1 METKKTI
8 ESMFGA
14 GAHFGLGRSRRHP
27 TVSPFIF
34 GTKNSTDIFDLEKT
48 EALLAKVKAYVA
60 QLAKEG
66 KTILFVG
73 GKKEAAAAIKAS
85 ADALNMPYVDGRFIG
100 GTMTNFGQV
109 RKRVERYEKL
119 ISDREKG
126 ELLKYTKRERAL
138 LDKEIAKLEKM
149 FLGIVS
155 LKKMPDVLFVID
167 PRREK
172 NAVKEATDMNI
183 PVIALAGSDCD
194 IREVKYPIVGNDSS
208 KASIQFF
215 IEEIAHAYKKAK
227 TAPHWPSKSKT

>member
-27 TVSPFIF
+27 TVTPFIF

-48 EALLAKVKAYVA
+48 EALLAKAKAYIA
-60 QLAKEG
+60 ELAKQN
-66 KTILFVG
+66 KIVLFVG
-73 GKKEAAAAIKAS
+73 GKKEAAAAVKAT

-119 ISDREKG
+119 IADREKG
-126 ELLKYTKRERAL
+126 ELLKYTKRERSL
-138 LDKEIAKLEKM
+138 IDKEIAKLEKM

-155 LKKMPDVLFVID
+155 LKRMPDVLFVID

-183 PVIALAGSDCD
+183 PIIALAGSDCD

-215 IEEIAHAYKKAK
+215 IEDIAQAYKKAK
-227 TAPHWPSKSKT
+227 IA

>member
-48 EALLAKVKAYVA
+48 EALLAKAKAYIA

-66 KTILFVG
+66 KVILFVG
-73 GKKEAAAAIKAS
+73 GKKEAAAAVRNS
-85 ADALNMPYVDGRFIG
+85 AGALNMPYVDGRFIG

-172 NAVKEATDMNI
+172 NAVKEAHDMGI
-183 PVIALAGSDCD
+183 PVIALSGSDCD

-215 IEEIAHAYKKAK
+215 VEEVAEAYKKAK
-227 TAPHWPSKSKT
+227 TA

>member
-14 GAHFGLGRSRRHP
+14 GAHFGHGRSRRHP
-27 TVSPFIF
+27 TVTPFIF

-48 EALLAKVKAYVA
+48 EALLAKAKAFVA
-60 QLAKEG
+60 DLAKQG

-73 GKKEAAAAIKAS
+73 GKKEAASAIKAA

-126 ELLKYTKRERAL
+126 ELLKYTKRERSL
-138 LDKEIAKLEKM
+138 IDKEIAKLEKM

-155 LKKMPDVLFVID
+155 LKKMPDALFVID

-172 NAVKEATDMNI
+172 NAIKEADDMGI
-183 PVIALAGSDCD
+183 KVIALSGSDCD
-194 IREVKYPIVGNDSS
+194 IREVAYPIVGNDSS

-215 IEEIAHAYKKAK
+215 IEDIANAYKKAK
-227 TAPHWPSKSKT
+227 VA

>member
-34 GTKNSTDIFDLEKT
+34 GTKNNTDIFDLEKT
-48 EALLAKVKAYVA
+48 EALLAKVKLYIV

-172 NAVKEATDMNI
+172 NAVKEAADMKI

-215 IEEIAHAYKKAK
+215 IEEIAGTYKK
-227 TAPHWPSKSKT
+227 SKVA